1 MNQDNI
7 HDALNMLDDE
17 LIHEVSKLRDIRK
30 KRKSMSV
37 RLGAIAACLC
47 LFMVSVY
54 VFGSGQ
60 LKLRGGNKGSA
71 IEGDM
76 SLESS
81 EGKEDFED
89 TDKSSVGTSA
99 ENQSSKEESEED
111 GKTWERVESSKN
123 FRRISLAIP
132 TGWRYATSVGG
143 DASSEEFGISFWPE
157 GEKDSAIYVGYH
169 SAWGVCGT
177 GLEQTKITLG
187 DYSAVQGTYDNKEV
201 WDFIHFHVEDT
212 KGSYVALSVRA
223 ETWWDEYGTEAMEI
237 LATIKITEGV
247 DVEYLD

>member
-17 LIHEVSKLRDIRK
+17 LINEVSKLRDIRK

-37 RLGAIAACLC
+37 RLGAIAACLG

-60 LKLRGGNKGSA
+60 LKLGGGSKGSA
-71 IEGDM
+71 KEEDI

-81 EGKEDFED
+81 EGTGDLED
-89 TDKSSVGTSA
+89 TDKSNVGATA
-99 ENQSSKEESEED
+99 ENQSSKEESKED
-111 GKTWERVESSKN
+111 GKTWERVENSKN

-143 DASSEEFGISFWPE
+143 DASSEEFSISFWPE
-157 GEKDSAIYVGYH
+157 GEKDSAIHVGYH

-201 WDFIHFHVEDT
+201 WDFIQFHVEDT

-247 DVEYLD
+247 NVEYLD

>member
-17 LIHEVSKLRDIRK
+17 LINEVSKLRDIRK
-30 KRKSMSV
+30 KRKNMSL

-47 LFMVSVY
+47 LLMVSVY
-54 VFGSGQ
+54 VFGNGQ
-60 LKLRGGNKGSA
+60 LKLGGADKGSA
-71 IEGDM
+71 IQEDM
-76 SLESS
+76 SIGSAD
-81 EGKEDFED
+81 GTEDFED

-99 ENQSSKEESEED
+99 ENQSSKQEAAED
-111 GKTWERVESSKN
+111 EKTWERVESSKN

-132 TGWRYATSVGG
+132 TGWRYTTSIGG

-157 GEKDSAIYVGYH
+157 GEKDSAIDVGYH

-201 WDFIHFHVEDT
+201 WDFIQFHVEDT

>member
-17 LIHEVSKLRDIRK
+17 LINEVSKLRDI
-30 KRKSMSV
+30 KRKRKTMSM

-47 LFMVSVY
+47 LFVVSVY

-60 LKLRGGNKGSA
+60 LKLGGAKKGA
-71 IEGDM
+71 AEEDM
-76 SLESS
+76 SVESADGT
-81 EGKEDFED
+81 EVLED

-99 ENQSSKEESEED
+99 ENQSSKGETVED
-111 GKTWERVESSKN
+111 EKTWERVESGKN
-123 FRRISLAIP
+123 FRKISLAIP
-132 TGWRYATSVGG
+132 TGWKYTISVGG

-157 GEKDSAIYVGYH
+157 GEKDSAIHVGYH

-212 KGSYVALSVRA
+212 KGSYVALSVGA
-223 ETWWDEYGTEAMEI
+223 EAWWDEYGTEAMEI
-237 LATIKITEGV
+237 LATIQITEGV
-247 DVEYLD
+247 NVEYLD

>member
-17 LIHEVSKLRDIRK
+17 LINEVSKLRDIRK

-37 RLGAIAACLC
+37 RLGTIAACLF

-60 LKLRGGNKGSA
+60 LKLGEANKGSVKEENMS
-71 IEGDM
+71 IESADGT
-76 SLESS
+76 
-81 EGKEDFED
+81 GDFED

-99 ENQSSKEESEED
+99 ENQSSKQETEED

-123 FRRISLAIP
+123 FRKISLAIP
-132 TGWRYATSVGG
+132 TGWRCAISQGG

-157 GEKDSAIYVGYH
+157 GEKESAIHVGYH

-177 GLEQTKITLG
+177 GLEETKITLG
-187 DYSAVQGTYDNKEV
+187 DYSALQGTYDNKNV
-201 WDFIHFHVEDT
+201 WDFIYFYVEDT
-212 KGSYVALSVRA
+212 KGYYVALNAGA
-223 ETWWDEYGTEAMEI
+223 EAWWDEYGTEAMEI

>member
-1 MNQDNI
+1 MNQDHI

-47 LFMVSVY
+47 LFIVSVY

-60 LKLRGGNKGSA
+60 LKLGGANKGVA
-71 IEGDM
+71 KEEDIT
-76 SLESS
+76 LESS
-81 EGKEDFED
+81 DGRGDFEE

-99 ENQSSKEESEED
+99 GNGSSEQQTDED
-111 GKTWERVESSKN
+111 ERTWERVENSKN

-132 TGWRYATSVGG
+132 TGWKYAISQGA

-157 GEKDSAIYVGYH
+157 GETESLIDVGYH

-177 GLEQTKITLG
+177 GLEETKITLG
-187 DYSAVQGTYDNKEV
+187 DYSAVQGTYDNKKV
-201 WDFIHFHVEDT
+201 WDYICFQVEDI
-212 KGSYVALSVRA
+212 KGSYVALSVGA
-223 ETWWDEYGTEAMEI
+223 EAWWDEYGTEAMEI

-247 DVEYLD
+247 NVEYLD

>member
-60 LKLRGGNKGSA
+60 LKLGGANKGSA
-71 IEGDM
+71 KEEDI

-81 EGKEDFED
+81 EGTGDLED
-89 TDKSSVGTSA
+89 TDKSNVGATA
-99 ENQSSKEESEED
+99 ENQSSKEESKED
-111 GKTWERVESSKN
+111 GKTWERVENSKN
-123 FRRISLAIP
+123 FRKISLAIP
-132 TGWRYATSVGG
+132 TGWKYSISVGG
-143 DASSEEFGISFWPE
+143 DASSEEFGITFWPE
-157 GEKDSAIYVGYH
+157 GETEIFIDVGYH

-187 DYSAVQGTYDNKEV
+187 DYSAVQGTYDNKEI
-201 WDFIHFHVEDT
+201 WDFIHFQVEDT
-212 KGSYVALSVRA
+212 KGSYVALNAGTES
-223 ETWWDEYGTEAMEI
+223 WWDEYGTEVMEI

-247 DVEYLD
+247 NVEYLD

>member
-17 LIHEVSKLRDIRK
+17 LINEVSKIRDIRK
-30 KRKSMSV
+30 KRKNMLV
-37 RLGAIAACLC
+37 RFSAIAACLC

-54 VFGSGQ
+54 LFGNGQ
-60 LKLRGGNKGSA
+60 LRLGGANKGSTKEED
-71 IEGDM
+71 I

-81 EGKEDFED
+81 EGTGDLED
-89 TDKSSVGTSA
+89 TDKSNVGATA

-132 TGWRYATSVGG
+132 TGWEYAISVGG

-157 GEKDSAIYVGYH
+157 GEEGSLIDVGYH

-177 GLEQTKITLG
+177 GLEQIKITLG

-201 WDFIHFHVEDT
+201 WDFIHFQVEDT
-212 KGSYVALSVRA
+212 KGSYVALNAGTES
-223 ETWWDEYGTEAMEI
+223 WWDEYGTEVMEI

>member
-54 VFGSGQ
+54 VFGNGQ
-60 LKLRGGNKGSA
+60 LKLGGADKGSA
-71 IEGDM
+71 IEEDM
-76 SLESS
+76 SHESS
-81 EGKEDFED
+81 DGKDDFED

-99 ENQSSKEESEED
+99 ENQSSKQETEED

-132 TGWRYATSVGG
+132 TGWKYAISVEG

-157 GEKDSAIYVGYH
+157 GEKESAIYVGYH

-177 GLEQTKITLG
+177 DLEQTKITLG
-187 DYSAVQGTYDNKEV
+187 DYSAVQGTCDNKEV

-212 KGSYVALSVRA
+212 KGSYVALNAGTKS
-223 ETWWDEYGTEAMEI
+223 WWDEYGTEVMEI

-247 DVEYLD
+247 NVEYLD

>member
-17 LIHEVSKLRDIRK
+17 LINEVSKLRDIRK

-60 LKLRGGNKGSA
+60 LKLGGANKGSA
-71 IEGDM
+71 KEEDI

-81 EGKEDFED
+81 EGTEVLED

-99 ENQSSKEESEED
+99 ENQSSKGETVED
-111 GKTWERVESSKN
+111 EKTWERVESSKN
-123 FRRISLAIP
+123 FRKISLAIP
-132 TGWRYATSVGG
+132 TGWKCATSVGA

-157 GEKDSAIYVGYH
+157 GEKDSAIHVGYH
-169 SAWGVCGT
+169 AAWGVCGT
-177 GLEQTKITLG
+177 GLEQIKITLG

-212 KGSYVALSVRA
+212 KGSYVALSAGA
-223 ETWWDEYGTEAMEI
+223 EAWWDEYGKEAMEI

>member
-17 LIHEVSKLRDIRK
+17 LINEVSKLRDIRK
-30 KRKSMSV
+30 KRKNMSL

-54 VFGSGQ
+54 VFGNGQ
-60 LKLRGGNKGSA
+60 LKLGGADKGSA
-71 IEGDM
+71 IEEDM
-76 SLESS
+76 SIESAD
-81 EGKEDFED
+81 GTEDFED

-99 ENQSSKEESEED
+99 ENQSSKQEAAED
-111 GKTWERVESSKN
+111 EKTWERVESSKN

-132 TGWRYATSVGG
+132 TGWRYTTSIGG

-157 GEKDSAIYVGYH
+157 GEKDSAIDVGYH

-187 DYSAVQGTYDNKEV
+187 DYSAVQGTYDNKKV
-201 WDFIHFHVEDT
+201 WDFIQFHVEDT
-212 KGSYVALSVRA
+212 KGSYVALSVGA
-223 ETWWDEYGTEAMEI
+223 EAWWDEYGTEAMEI

>member
-47 LFMVSVY
+47 LFIVSVY

-60 LKLRGGNKGSA
+60 LKLGGAKKGA
-71 IEGDM
+71 AEEDM
-76 SLESS
+76 SVESAYGT
-81 EGKEDFED
+81 EALED
-89 TDKSSVGTSA
+89 TDKSSVGTSV
-99 ENQSSKEESEED
+99 ENQSSKGEIVED
-111 GKTWERVESSKN
+111 ENTWERVESSKK
-123 FRRISLAIP
+123 FRKISLAIP
-132 TGWRYATSVGG
+132 TGWRCAISQGG

-157 GEKDSAIYVGYH
+157 GEKESAIHVGYH

-177 GLEQTKITLG
+177 GLEETKITLG
-187 DYSAVQGTYDNKEV
+187 DYSAVQGTYDNKEI
-201 WDFIHFHVEDT
+201 WDFIHFQVEDT
-212 KGSYVALSVRA
+212 KGSYVALNAGTES
-223 ETWWDEYGTEAMEI
+223 WWDEYGTEAMEI

-247 DVEYLD
+247 DVEFLD

>member
-132 TGWRYATSVGG
+132 NGWRYAISVGG

-157 GEKDSAIYVGYH
+157 GEKDSAIHVGYH

-187 DYSAVQGTYDNKEV
+187 DYSAVQGTYDNKEI
-201 WDFIHFHVEDT
+201 WDFIHFQVEDT
-212 KGSYVALSVRA
+212 KGSYVALNAGTES
-223 ETWWDEYGTEAMEI
+223 WWDEYGTEVMEI
-237 LATIKITEGV
+237 LATIQITEGV
-247 DVEYLD
+247 NVEYLD

>member
-17 LIHEVSKLRDIRK
+17 LINEVSKIRDIRK
-30 KRKSMSV
+30 KRKNMLV
-37 RLGAIAACLC
+37 RFSAIAACLC

-54 VFGSGQ
+54 VFGNGQ
-60 LKLRGGNKGSA
+60 LKLGGADKGSA
-71 IEGDM
+71 IEEDM
-76 SLESS
+76 SSESAD
-81 EGKEDFED
+81 GTEDFED
-89 TDKSSVGTSA
+89 TDKSNVGATA
-99 ENQSSKEESEED
+99 ENQSSKEESKED
-111 GKTWERVESSKN
+111 GETWERVENSKN

-132 TGWRYATSVGG
+132 TGWRYTTSIGG

-157 GEKDSAIYVGYH
+157 GEKDSAIDVGYH

-201 WDFIHFHVEDT
+201 WDFIQFHVEDT
-212 KGSYVALSVRA
+212 KGSYVALSVGA
-223 ETWWDEYGTEAMEI
+223 EAWWDEYGTEAMEI

>member
-17 LIHEVSKLRDIRK
+17 LINEVSKIRDIRK
-30 KRKSMSV
+30 KRKNMLV
-37 RLGAIAACLC
+37 RFSAIAACLC

-54 VFGSGQ
+54 VFGNGQ
-60 LKLRGGNKGSA
+60 LKLGGANKGA
-71 IEGDM
+71 AMEEDM
-76 SLESS
+76 SSGS
-81 EGKEDFED
+81 ADGTEDFED

-99 ENQSSKEESEED
+99 NKENSKQEPEED

-132 TGWRYATSVGG
+132 TGWRYTTSIGG

-157 GEKDSAIYVGYH
+157 GEKDSAIDVGYH

-201 WDFIHFHVEDT
+201 WDFIQFHVEDP
-212 KGSYVALSVRA
+212 KGSYVALSVGA
-223 ETWWDEYGTEAMEI
+223 EAWWDEYGTEAMEI

-247 DVEYLD
+247 NVEYLD

>member
-17 LIHEVSKLRDIRK
+17 LINEVSKLRDIRK
-30 KRKSMSV
+30 KRKNMLV

-54 VFGSGQ
+54 VFGVGQ
-60 LKLRGGNKGSA
+60 LRLGGANKDSA
-71 IEGDM
+71 IEEDM
-76 SLESS
+76 SNESAD
-81 EGKEDFED
+81 GTGDLED
-89 TDKSSVGTSA
+89 TDKSNVGATA
-99 ENQSSKEESEED
+99 ENQSSKGETVED
-111 GKTWERVESSKN
+111 EKTWERVESSKN
-123 FRRISLAIP
+123 FRKISLAIP
-132 TGWRYATSVGG
+132 TGWQSAISVGG

-157 GEKDSAIYVGYH
+157 GEEGSLIDVGYH

-177 GLEQTKITLG
+177 GLEQIKITLG

-201 WDFIHFHVEDT
+201 WDFIHFQVEDT
-212 KGSYVALSVRA
+212 KGSYVALNAGTES
-223 ETWWDEYGTEAMEI
+223 WWDEYGTEAMEI

-247 DVEYLD
+247 DVEFLD

>member
-17 LIHEVSKLRDIRK
+17 LINEVSKIRDIRK
-30 KRKSMSV
+30 KRKNMLV
-37 RLGAIAACLC
+37 RFSAIAACLC

-54 VFGSGQ
+54 VFGNGQ
-60 LKLRGGNKGSA
+60 LKLGGADKGSA
-71 IEGDM
+71 IEEDM
-76 SLESS
+76 SSESAD
-81 EGKEDFED
+81 GTEDFED

-99 ENQSSKEESEED
+99 ENQSSKQEAAED
-111 GKTWERVESSKN
+111 EKTWERVESSKN

-132 TGWRYATSVGG
+132 TGWRYTTSIGG

-157 GEKDSAIYVGYH
+157 GEKDSAIDVGYH

-212 KGSYVALSVRA
+212 KGSYVALSVGA
-223 ETWWDEYGTEAMEI
+223 EAWWDEYGTEAMEI

>member
-17 LIHEVSKLRDIRK
+17 LINEVSKLRDLRK
-30 KRKSMSV
+30 KRKSMSA

-60 LKLRGGNKGSA
+60 LKLGGANKGSA
-71 IEGDM
+71 KEADI

-81 EGKEDFED
+81 EGTGDLED
-89 TDKSSVGTSA
+89 TDKSNVGATA
-99 ENQSSKEESEED
+99 ENQSSKEESKED
-111 GKTWERVESSKN
+111 GKTWERVENSKN
-123 FRRISLAIP
+123 FRKISLAIP
-132 TGWRYATSVGG
+132 TGWEYSISVGG
-143 DASSEEFGISFWPE
+143 DASSEEFGITFWPE
-157 GEKDSAIYVGYH
+157 GETEIFIDVGYH

-201 WDFIHFHVEDT
+201 WDFIHFQVEDT
-212 KGSYVALSVRA
+212 KGSYVALNA
-223 ETWWDEYGTEAMEI
+223 GTEAWWDEYGTEVMEI
-237 LATIKITEGV
+237 LATIQITEGV
-247 DVEYLD
+247 NIEYLD

>member
-17 LIHEVSKLRDIRK
+17 LINEVSKLRDIRK

-47 LFMVSVY
+47 LFIVSVY

-60 LKLRGGNKGSA
+60 LKLGGAKKGA
-71 IEGDM
+71 AEEDM
-76 SLESS
+76 SVESADGT
-81 EGKEDFED
+81 EVLED

-99 ENQSSKEESEED
+99 ENQSSKGETVED
-111 GKTWERVESSKN
+111 EKTWERVESSKN
-123 FRRISLAIP
+123 FRKISLAIP
-132 TGWRYATSVGG
+132 TGWKYTISVGG

-157 GEKDSAIYVGYH
+157 GEKDSAIHVGYH

-187 DYSAVQGTYDNKEV
+187 DYSAVQGTYDNKEI
-201 WDFIHFHVEDT
+201 WDFIHFQVEDT
-212 KGSYVALSVRA
+212 KGSYVALNAGTES
-223 ETWWDEYGTEAMEI
+223 WWDEYGTEVMEI

-247 DVEYLD
+247 DVEFLD

>member
-17 LIHEVSKLRDIRK
+17 LINEVSKLRDIRK
-30 KRKSMSV
+30 KRKSMLV

-47 LFMVSVY
+47 LFMISVY

-60 LKLRGGNKGSA
+60 FKLGGANKGAPMKEDIS
-71 IEGDM
+71 
-76 SLESS
+76 SESS
-81 EGKEDFED
+81 EGTEDFED
-89 TDKSSVGTSA
+89 TDKSNVGATA
-99 ENQSSKEESEED
+99 ENQSSKQETDED
-111 GKTWERVESSKN
+111 GKTWERVENSKN
-123 FRRISLAIP
+123 FRKISLAIP
-132 TGWRYATSVGG
+132 TGWEYSISVGG

-157 GEKDSAIYVGYH
+157 GEKESLINVGYH

-177 GLEQTKITLG
+177 GLEETKITLG

-201 WDFIHFHVEDT
+201 WDFIYFHVEDT

-223 ETWWDEYGTEAMEI
+223 EEWWDEYGTEAMEI
-237 LATIKITEGV
+237 LATIQITEGV
-247 DVEYLD
+247 NVEYLD

>member
-17 LIHEVSKLRDIRK
+17 LINEVSKLRDIRK
-30 KRKSMSV
+30 KRKNMLV

-54 VFGSGQ
+54 VFGDGQ
-60 LKLRGGNKGSA
+60 LRLGGANKDSA
-71 IEGDM
+71 IEEDM
-76 SLESS
+76 SNESAD
-81 EGKEDFED
+81 GTEDFAD
-89 TDKSSVGTSA
+89 TDKSTVGTSA
-99 ENQSSKEESEED
+99 EKENSKQEPDED
-111 GKTWERVESSKN
+111 GKTWGRVESSKN

-132 TGWRYATSVGG
+132 TGWEYSISVGG
-143 DASSEEFGISFWPE
+143 DASSEEFGITFWPE
-157 GEKDSAIYVGYH
+157 GETEIFIDVGYH

-187 DYSAVQGTYDNKEV
+187 DYSAVQGIYDNKEV
-201 WDFIHFHVEDT
+201 WDFIQFHVEDT
-212 KGSYVALSVRA
+212 KGSYVALSAGA
-223 ETWWDEYGTEAMEI
+223 EAWWDEYGTEAMEI

>member
-17 LIHEVSKLRDIRK
+17 LINEVSKLRDIRK

-47 LFMVSVY
+47 LFIVSVY

-60 LKLRGGNKGSA
+60 LKLGGAKKGA
-71 IEGDM
+71 AEEDM
-76 SLESS
+76 SVESADGT
-81 EGKEDFED
+81 EVLED

-99 ENQSSKEESEED
+99 ENQSSKGETVED
-111 GKTWERVESSKN
+111 EKTWERVESSKN
-123 FRRISLAIP
+123 FRKISLAIP
-132 TGWRYATSVGG
+132 TGWQSAISVGG
-143 DASSEEFGISFWPE
+143 DASSEEFGITFWPE
-157 GEKDSAIYVGYH
+157 GETEIFIDVGYH

-187 DYSAVQGTYDNKEV
+187 DYSAVQGTYDNKEI
-201 WDFIHFHVEDT
+201 WDFIHFQVEDT
-212 KGSYVALSVRA
+212 KGSYVALNAGTES
-223 ETWWDEYGTEAMEI
+223 WWDEYGTEVMEI
-237 LATIKITEGV
+237 LATIQITEGV
-247 DVEYLD
+247 NVEYLD

>member
-17 LIHEVSKLRDIRK
+17 LINEVSKLRDIRK
-30 KRKSMSV
+30 KRKNMSL

-54 VFGSGQ
+54 VFGNGQ
-60 LKLRGGNKGSA
+60 LKLGGADKGSA
-71 IEGDM
+71 IEEDM
-76 SLESS
+76 SIESAD
-81 EGKEDFED
+81 GTEDFED

-99 ENQSSKEESEED
+99 ENQSSKQETAED
-111 GKTWERVESSKN
+111 EKTWERVESSKN

-132 TGWRYATSVGG
+132 TGWRYTTSIGG

-157 GEKDSAIYVGYH
+157 GEKDSAIDVGYH

-187 DYSAVQGTYDNKEV
+187 DYSAVQGTYDNKKV
-201 WDFIHFHVEDT
+201 WDFIQFHVEDT
-212 KGSYVALSVRA
+212 KGSYVALSVGA
-223 ETWWDEYGTEAMEI
+223 EAWWDEYGTEAMEI